1 MQRLDLLRVLL
12 VMSLEAG
19 ALHRHFAVQILETAL
34 VADLHVS
41 AGVSNDDG
49 DGGDCS
55 FVRVA

>member
-1 MQRLDLLRVLL
+1 MQRLDLLGVLL
-12 VMSLEAG
+12 VVSFKAG
-19 ALHRHFAVQILETAL
+19 ALHGHFAVQVLETAL

-41 AGVSNDDG
+41 AGMGNDEG